1 MPEPVLRPFG
11 LNLWIAGGDSVSVA
25 GFTYPTRMALIRL
38 ADGGLFVWSPTTLS
52 PDMRN
57 EVDALGPVRFI
68 VAPNSLHHLF
78 IPDWRA
84 AYPAA
89 QLIAAPGLA
98 KRRKDISFDTELSD
112 AAFPAWENQ
121 IDHVLVH
128 GNAITTEA
136 VFFHR
141 ESRTVLVTD
150 LIQNFPPG
158 LFKGWRAII
167 AKLDRMTA
175 SDPTVLQK
183 FRIAF
188 NDRKAARAAIARIQ
202 AWPADQLVMAHGPLI
217 AANAQAQVA
226 RAFAWLMK

>member
-1 MPEPVLRPFG
+1 MPETVPHPFG
-11 LNLWIAGGDSVSVA
+11 PNLWIAGGDTVSVA

-38 ADGGLFVWSPTTLS
+38 ADESLLVWSPTTLS
-52 PDMRN
+52 PDLRR
-57 EVDALGPVRFI
+57 ETDQLGPVSFI

-84 AYPAA
+84 AYPDA

-98 KRRKDISFDTELSD
+98 KRRKDIAFDTELDD
-112 AAFPAWENQ
+112 APFAAWENQ
-121 IDHVLVH
+121 VDHVLVH

-141 ESRTVLVTD
+141 ESRTVLFTD

-158 LFKGWRAII
+158 WFKGWRAII
-167 AKLDRMTA
+167 ARLDRMTA
-175 SDPTVLQK
+175 PRPAVLQK

-188 NDRKAARAAIARIQ
+188 NDRKAARAAIARVQ
-202 AWPADQLVMAHGPLI
+202 AWPAQQLVMAHGPLI
-217 AANAQAQVA
+217 ATNAQAHIAQ
-226 RAFAWLMK
+226 AFSWLMK

>member
-1 MPEPVLRPFG
+1 MPETVLHPFG
-11 LNLWIAGGDSVSVA
+11 PNLWIAGGDTVSVA

-38 ADGGLFVWSPTTLS
+38 ADGSLLVWSPTTLS
-52 PDMRN
+52 PDLRR
-57 EVDALGPVRFI
+57 ETDQLGPVSFI

-84 AYPAA
+84 AYPDA

-98 KRRKDISFDTELSD
+98 KRRKDIAFDTELDD
-112 AAFPAWENQ
+112 APFAAWENQ
-121 IDHVLVH
+121 VDHVLVH

-141 ESRTVLVTD
+141 ESRTVLFTD

-158 LFKGWRAII
+158 WFKGWRAII
-167 AKLDRMTA
+167 ARLDRMTA
-175 SDPTVLQK
+175 PQPAVLQK

-217 AANAQAQVA
+217 AANAQVQVA
-226 RAFAWLMK
+226 RAFAWLIK